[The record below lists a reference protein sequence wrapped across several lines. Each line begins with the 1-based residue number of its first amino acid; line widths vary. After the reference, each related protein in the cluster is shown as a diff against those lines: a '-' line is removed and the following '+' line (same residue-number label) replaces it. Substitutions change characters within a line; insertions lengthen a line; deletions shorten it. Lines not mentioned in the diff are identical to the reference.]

1 MVSSTYDALFR
12 QVNRE
17 IWIVTSSHGSHHS
30 GLIATWVSQA
40 SIDPIRPFVLLGIA
54 PNHFT
59 GELIEAS
66 GSFVVHLPARSQAK
80 DILPFGI
87 GSGKD
92 RDKLAGWDWEA
103 GSTGAPRLKAFDH
116 WLECRTRAVLHGGD
130 RLYVW
135 GEAVDG
141 GVPANSSGFEALCE
155 RDLFAAATPQELK
168 LLKENREHDSAL
180 HGPWFSEWLKQVA
193 GGQSIVQA
201 PTPSNP

>member
-1 MVSSTYDALFR
+1 MLSATYDALFR

-17 IWIVTSSHGSHHS
+17 IWVVTSGHGERRS

-54 PNHFT
+54 PNHCT

-66 GSFVVHLPARSQAK
+66 GAFVVHLPARSQAR
-80 DILPFGI
+80 DVLPFAL

-92 RDKLAGWDWEA
+92 RDKFAGWDCETTA
-103 GSTGAPRLKAFDH
+103 GGAPRIKAIDH
-116 WLECRTRAVLHGGD
+116 WLECRSRAVLSGGD

-135 GEAVDG
+135 GEAVNG
-141 GVPANSSGFEALCE
+141 GLTTSVGEFEALYE
-155 RDLFAAATPQELK
+155 RDLFAAATPDELR

-180 HGPWFSEWLKQVA
+180 HGPWFEEWLRQVVA
-193 GGQSIVQA
+193 GESRVEA
-201 PTPSNP
+201 PATPGR